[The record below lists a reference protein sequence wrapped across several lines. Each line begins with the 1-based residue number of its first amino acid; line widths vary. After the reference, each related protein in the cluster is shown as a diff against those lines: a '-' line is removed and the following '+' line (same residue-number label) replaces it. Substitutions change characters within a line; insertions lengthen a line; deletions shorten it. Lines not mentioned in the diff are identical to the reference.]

1 MAGEVFGVAW
11 GRVVG
16 VVMNQFVH
24 RVGSD
29 ASP

>member
-1 MAGEVFGVAW
+1 MAGEAFGVAW
-11 GRVVG
+11 GKIVG

-24 RVGSD
+24 RVGTD